1 MFTGIIE
8 ALGEITSIAREGEN
22 THLTIKAPF
31 TEELKIDQSIA
42 HNGACLTVVA
52 IDGERYTVTAIEET
66 LKRTNIGELA
76 EGDLVNLERCMQMGG
91 RLDGHIVQGH
101 VDTVGNV
108 ERVATQDGSWRVY
121 ISHPADQAEEGYLTV
136 PKGSITV
143 NGVSLTVVD
152 SSMEGFSVAII
163 PYTWEH
169 TNFHR
174 FTEGD
179 KVNLE
184 FDIIGKYVARMAAIS
199 QKSSAS

>member
-8 ALGEITSIAREGEN
+8 ALGEVTRIEQEGEN
-22 THLTIKAPF
+22 THFTIRSPF
-31 TEELKIDQSIA
+31 TDELKIDQSVA

-52 IDGERYTVTAIEET
+52 LEGDTYTVTAIEET
-66 LKRTNIGELA
+66 LKRTNLGSLA
-76 EGDLVNLERCMQMGG
+76 TGDAVNLERCMQMGG

-101 VDTVGNV
+101 VDTVGTV
-108 ERVATQDGSWRVY
+108 EKVETQDGSWRVY
-121 ISHPADQAEEGYLTV
+121 VRHGSDQADEGYITV

-152 SSMEGFSVAII
+152 STPESFSVAII

-174 FTEGD
+174 FKPGD
-179 KVNLE
+179 EVNLE